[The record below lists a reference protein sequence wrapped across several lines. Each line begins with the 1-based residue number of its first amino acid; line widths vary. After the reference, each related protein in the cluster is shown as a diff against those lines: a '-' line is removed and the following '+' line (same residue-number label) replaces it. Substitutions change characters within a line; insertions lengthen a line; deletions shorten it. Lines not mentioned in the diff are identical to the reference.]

1 MARAGAGP
9 PDSDHRASA
18 RILPNAA
25 KELKKAGFRVECDI
39 RKESMG
45 AKIKDARNMR
55 IPFMAVVGD
64 KEMQNNTFSIR
75 SRREDQ
81 LGEMDLATFVKKL
94 QNDVENKL

>member
-1 MARAGAGP
+1 
-9 PDSDHRASA
+9 
-18 RILPNAA
+18 
-25 KELKKAGFRVECDI
+25 
-39 RKESMG
+39 MG

>member
-1 MARAGAGP
+1 M
-9 PDSDHRASA
+9 
-18 RILPNAA
+18 
-25 KELKKAGFRVECDI
+25 ECDI

>member
-1 MARAGAGP
+1 
-9 PDSDHRASA
+9 
-18 RILPNAA
+18 
-25 KELKKAGFRVECDI
+25 
-39 RKESMG
+39 
-45 AKIKDARNMR
+45 MR

>member
-1 MARAGAGP
+1 MARAGAYC
-9 PDSDHRASA
+9 
-18 RILPNAA
+18 LNAA

>member
-1 MARAGAGP
+1 M
-9 PDSDHRASA
+9 
-18 RILPNAA
+18 
-25 KELKKAGFRVECDI
+25 ECDI

-81 LGEMDLATFVKKL
+81 LGEMDLATFVKNYRMTLKISCKRAILKL
-94 QNDVENKL
+94 VNNFSEK